1 MIQNEVNQDDDDGRQ
16 FSMDLSTHSRFAMA
30 FDLKPP
36 DRHTGAHSL
45 THTLLQHTALNS
57 VQYMTYVCLSVVPS
71 NRIMKWLLGISEPKL
86 LSMIEN

>member
-1 MIQNEVNQDDDDGRQ
+1 MIENEVNHDDDDGRQ

-45 THTLLQHTALNS
+45 THSYNTLL
-57 VQYMTYVCLSVVPS
+57 
-71 NRIMKWLLGISEPKL
+71 
-86 LSMIEN
+86 